1 MKRYTA
7 LGWVV
12 WKIMGRVVRRKAA
25 RNRARLTALGV
36 IVGVVGAGIAAA
48 RAKRGD

>member
-1 MKRYTA
+1 MKRYSA

-25 RNRARLTALGV
+25 RNRARLTASAMILGV
-36 IVGVVGAGIAAA
+36 VAAGLAAA
-48 RAKRGD
+48 RAKHE